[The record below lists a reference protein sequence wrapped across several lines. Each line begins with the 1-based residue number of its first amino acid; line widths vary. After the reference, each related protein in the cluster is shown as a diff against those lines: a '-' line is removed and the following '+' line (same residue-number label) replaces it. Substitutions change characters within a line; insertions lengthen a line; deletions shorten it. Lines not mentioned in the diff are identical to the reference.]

1 VVVSALRTG
10 GGSGHTK
17 NRAPSC
23 LDSLCRVAPHSNSS
37 QAKLLHYQ
45 SSTPHPSDW
54 KLNDGQVE
62 STICFRPLV
71 EAHEKGDA
79 GSVDASLGEREG
91 VAGAVDG
98 SGGGRLDRVGR
109 RARSTTV
116 TARVGAR
123 TTTGVGGGRRRG
135 CARGRPLGSGEE
147 TEEKRIIIFHLL
159 VTVVGNFLP
168 TPCLVSYC
176 LVLE

>member
-1 VVVSALRTG
+1 
-10 GGSGHTK
+10 
-17 NRAPSC
+17 
-23 LDSLCRVAPHSNSS
+23 
-37 QAKLLHYQ
+37 
-45 SSTPHPSDW
+45 
-54 KLNDGQVE
+54 
-62 STICFRPLV
+62 V
-71 EAHEKGDA
+71 EAHGKGDA
-79 GSVDASLGEREG
+79 RSVDASLGEREG

-135 CARGRPLGSGEE
+135 CARGGPQGSGEE

-168 TPCLVSYC
+168 TPCLVSCC